1 MSQYLPRREVLK
13 ILGIHYQTLHNMV
26 KRNEIELLKIGTK
39 HYYNLDKYLQENGQ
53 KINHKKKKNICY
65 CRVSSFKQKGDL
77 DNQIK
82 YMKEKY
88 PSYEIIKDIGSGL
101 NFNRTGLDKIIEMA
115 ISGEINEL
123 VIAHKDRL
131 ARFGYELI
139 ENIIRKYS
147 NGKIVILNKEEE
159 KTPYNEIT
167 KDILAIMNVYVAKI
181 NGLRKYKTDM
191 ISEIK
196 KLK

>member
-1 MSQYLPRREVLK
+1 MSKYLPRREVLK

-39 HYYNLDKYLQENGQ
+39 HYYNLDKYLQEKGQ
-53 KINHKKKKNICY
+53 NITHKEKKNICY

-88 PSYEIIKDIGSGL
+88 PYHEIIKDIGSGL
-101 NFNRTGLDKIIEMA
+101 NFNRTGLNKIIEMA

-139 ENIIRKYS
+139 ENIIKKYS
-147 NGKIVILNKEEE
+147 NGKILVLGKEEE

-167 KDILAIMNVYVAKI
+167 KDIIAIMNVYVAKI
-181 NGLRKYKTDM
+181 NGLRKYKTD
-191 ISEIK
+191 IVSEIK

>member
-1 MSQYLPRREVLK
+1 
-13 ILGIHYQTLHNMV
+13 
-26 KRNEIELLKIGTK
+26 
-39 HYYNLDKYLQENGQ
+39 
-53 KINHKKKKNICY
+53 
-65 CRVSSFKQKGDL
+65 
-77 DNQIK
+77 
-82 YMKEKY
+82 MKEKF
-88 PSYEIIKDIGSGL
+88 PFHEIIKDIGSGL
-101 NFNRTGLDKIIEMA
+101 NFNRTGLNKIIEMG

-139 ENIIRKYS
+139 ENIIKKYS
-147 NGKIVILNKEEE
+147 NGKILIISKEEE

-191 ISEIK
+191 IGEIK